1 MAHRLLKIILPRD
14 QGATVL
20 ELLAELKIT
29 DVWQEESMSEHAVIS
44 VVIESGHGEGI
55 MDRLEKSFGHL
66 AGFRLVL
73 IPVEAAIPRIAPAP
87 EAKGDAG
94 ADPQPIGTPRIS
106 REELYADIVDSTRLS
121 KVYLAMVVLSTLVA
135 AIGLLKDNV
144 AVIIGAMVIAPFL
157 GPNVALALSTC
168 LADYELGK
176 NGLMTLLVG
185 VVTAFVLAVA
195 LGLCLSVDP
204 AAGEIASRTRASI
217 SDIVLAMA
225 SGAAGVLAFT
235 TGMSATLIGVMV
247 AVALL
252 PPLTV
257 SGLLMGA
264 GHYHHSFFAF
274 LLFTTNIICINLSGI
289 ITFLIRGISPRTWWE
304 SDRAKKY
311 TRKALLTWSL
321 TLCLLIAVI
330 VLWKVE

>member
-1 MAHRLLKIILPRD
+1 MADRLLKIILPRS
-14 QGATVL
+14 QGANAL
-20 ELLAELKIT
+20 ELMKELQIT

-44 VVIESGHGEGI
+44 VLIESGQGEGV
-55 MDRLEKSFGHL
+55 MDRLETSFRHL
-66 AGFRLVL
+66 TGFRLVL
-73 IPVEAAIPRIAPAP
+73 IPVEAAIPRV
-87 EAKGDAG
+87 
-94 ADPQPIGTPRIS
+94 DPVATAAIDSDPDHQQIGTTRIS

-121 KVYLAMVVLSTLVA
+121 KVYVAMVVLSTLVA
-135 AIGLLKDNV
+135 AIGLLTNNV

-168 LADYELGK
+168 LADYDLGK
-176 NGLMTLLVG
+176 DGLRTLLAGVG
-185 VVTAFVLAVA
+185 IAFLLSLV

-204 AAGEIASRTRASI
+204 TASEIASRTRASM

-235 TGMSATLIGVMV
+235 SGVSTTLIGVMV

-264 GHYHHSFFAF
+264 GYYHHSFFAF
-274 LLFTTNIICINLSGI
+274 LLFMTNIICINLSGI
-289 ITFLIRGISPRTWWE
+289 ITFLLRGISPRTWWE
-304 SDRAKKY
+304 SDKAKRS

-321 TLCLLIAVI
+321 TLCLLTAVI
-330 VLWKVE
+330 VMWKVD